1 MLVVV
6 VVVVVVIVVALAMA
20 WATQRQGDSVG
31 LAGARALPLTEGAAL
46 HQPFH
51 VVMVAVLGGAHLLLE
66 TEHLGSVLAK
76 RTVHIGVAAQH
87 IGHPL
92 PEGGQHRGVIP

>member
-1 MLVVV
+1 MPVVPVRVIMLVVV
-6 VVVVVVIVVALAMA
+6 IVVVVVVALAMA
-20 WATQRQGDSVG
+20 WATQRQGDTIG

-66 TEHLGSVLAK
+66 TEHLGAVLAEG
-76 RTVHIGVAAQH
+76 TIHVGVTA
-87 IGHPL
+87 
-92 PEGGQHRGVIP
+92 

>member
-1 MLVVV
+1 MVGVGVRRMPVVPVRVIMLVVV

-51 VVMVAVLGGAHLLLE
+51 VVMVAVL
-66 TEHLGSVLAK
+66 
-76 RTVHIGVAAQH
+76 
-87 IGHPL
+87 
-92 PEGGQHRGVIP
+92 